1 MNNWKEVEF
10 LLKGE
15 SKKIIIISHRSPD
28 GDSVGS
34 SLAVYHYLKHLGHQ
48 AQVITPDPAADFLN
62 WLPSFDDIINYEKQ
76 KSEVENKIAEAEVI
90 FCLDFNT
97 LSRIGPMQKNI
108 EENKKAYLIN
118 IDHHQKPDDF
128 AHFQLSDTKAS
139 STAEMVYEFCEKLS
153 GRDWMNLA
161 FAQSVYTGILTD
173 TGSFR
178 FSSTSAKTH
187 QIASELIKLGVE
199 PANIQQA
206 IFDSYSADRLKLLGF
221 ALNERMKLYPNYKAA
236 IIALSEKDLQRFNFQ
251 RGDTEGLVNFPL
263 SIKSVVMS
271 ILITEKDKKVKMS
284 FRSKGD
290 FKVNEIAATYF
301 NGGGHLNAAGGLS
314 DYSVEGTV
322 EKLEEII
329 PNYEEAI
336 NLEYSKMNKK
346 A

>member
-1 MNNWKEVEF
+1 MNNWKEVEL

-34 SLAVYHYLKHLGHQ
+34 SLAVYHYLKFLGHQ
-48 AQVITPDPAADFLN
+48 AQVITPDPAPDFLN
-62 WLPSFDDIINYEKQ
+62 WLQAFEDILNFEKQ
-76 KSEVENKIAEAEVI
+76 QDEVKSKVEEAEVI
-90 FCLDFNT
+90 FCLDFNS
-97 LSRIGPMQKNI
+97 LSRIGPMEKSI
-108 EENKKAYLIN
+108 VENKKAYLVN
-118 IDHHQKPDDF
+118 IDHHQEPDDF

-139 STAEMVYEFCEKLS
+139 STAELVYNFCEKISGKEWMSLS
-153 GRDWMNLA
+153 
-161 FAQSVYTGILTD
+161 FAQSVYTGIVTD

-187 QIASELIKLGVE
+187 QIAAELIQLGVE
-199 PANIQQA
+199 PAKIHQA
-206 IFDSYSADRLKLLGF
+206 VFDSYSVDRLKLLGF
-221 ALNERMKLYPNYKAA
+221 ALNQRMKLYPNYKTS

-263 SIKSVVMS
+263 SLKNVLMS

-284 FRSKGD
+284 FRSKGN

-314 DYSVEGTV
+314 DYSVKGTV

-329 PNYEEAI
+329 HNYEAAI
-336 NLEYSKMNKK
+336 NLEFNKINEK